1 MLKLVRFVVTAEND
15 PDVLARAVL
24 LLHRLAIPI
33 RALTMIRPERSNGRM
48 HMTIHLKVDPTRT
61 PRIAANLSKIVHVL
75 SVEARDQDP
84 QSAARTE
91 RFLAPRP

>member
-1 MLKLVRFVVTAEND
+1 MLKFLTFVVTAENH

-33 RALTMIRPERSNGRM
+33 RALTMIRPERSARM
-48 HMTIHLKVDPTRT
+48 HITIHLKLEPARA
-61 PRIAANLSKIVHVL
+61 PRIAANLLKIVHVL
-75 SVEARDQDP
+75 SVEARTQDA

-91 RFLAPRP
+91 RLLTPMP

>member
-1 MLKLVRFVVTAEND
+1 MLKFVKFVVTAENQL
-15 PDVLARAVL
+15 DVLARAVL

-33 RALTMIRPERSNGRM
+33 RALTMIRPERSARM
-48 HMTIHLKVDPTRT
+48 HMTIHVKVDPVRA

-75 SVEARDQDP
+75 SVEPRTQDK

-91 RFLAPRP
+91 RVLTLTP

>member
-1 MLKLVRFVVTAEND
+1 MLKLVTFVVTAENH

-33 RALTMIRPERSNGRM
+33 SALTMIRPEQSCRRI
-48 HMTIHLKVDPTRT
+48 HMTIHLTVDPARA

-75 SVEARDQDP
+75 SVESHNQDAK
-84 QSAARTE
+84 SAVQTE
-91 RFLAPRP
+91 RLLTPTL